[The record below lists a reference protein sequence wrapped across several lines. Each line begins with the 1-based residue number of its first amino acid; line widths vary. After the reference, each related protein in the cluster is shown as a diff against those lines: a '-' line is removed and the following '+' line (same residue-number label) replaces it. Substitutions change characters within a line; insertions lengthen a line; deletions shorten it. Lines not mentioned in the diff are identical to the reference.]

1 MTEKKLTNKKLK
13 GLETR
18 KRIYDTAIKLFME
31 KGYKNV
37 SVNEIIEQSNSS
49 KGGFY
54 RHFDSKISILNDI
67 YVRLDEKYIDFHE
80 ENIKNSSKDSLTKIR
95 YYSLEVLKIN
105 IELVPVD
112 FLSEVMSYSLVN
124 NSGII
129 NILDR
134 ERPYYK
140 ILENIISV
148 GKMNGEINN
157 LYETDT
163 IIKWISTIHRG
174 ALYNYCIKE
183 ESFDWYEFL
192 DEFIGMLLMKI
203 SAK

>member
-1 MTEKKLTNKKLK
+1 MTEKKLTNKKIK

-18 KRIYDTAIKLFME
+18 KRIYDTAIELFLE

-37 SVNEIIEQSNSS
+37 SVNEIIEESNSS

-67 YVRLDEKYIDFHE
+67 YIRLDEKYRGFYEAD
-80 ENIKNSSKDSLTKIR
+80 IKKSSDDSLTKIK

-183 ESFDWYEFL
+183 ASFDWYEFT

-203 SAK
+203 AEK